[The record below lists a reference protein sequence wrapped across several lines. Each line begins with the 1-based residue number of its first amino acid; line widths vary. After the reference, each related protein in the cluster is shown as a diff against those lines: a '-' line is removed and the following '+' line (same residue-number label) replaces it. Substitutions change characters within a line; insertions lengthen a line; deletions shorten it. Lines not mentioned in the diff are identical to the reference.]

1 MEEIEKREL
10 EKDKGGKKKGKIRGK
25 KTFLKKKHENIMAG
39 IISYK
44 PLIDVFNE
52 KF

>member
-10 EKDKGGKKKGKIRGK
+10 EKDKGGKKRKNSWKEN
-25 KTFLKKKHENIMAG
+25 FSKKKHENIMAG